1 MLSAV
6 SDDDDRPQWKIDEI
20 ILDTLEGLHLS
31 DEEAKAEFERIRIL
45 DVKQIEEEL
54 ARLEAKDDEFDPLV
68 YVASNPD
75 LIAAFGTDEKAA
87 ERHWEEI
94 GRAEGRPT
102 DEFDPLEYVA
112 SNPDLIAAF
121 GGAEDPA
128 EAATIHYIR
137 TGSAEGRPTD
147 EFDPEQYLD
156 NYPDLIAAF
165 GGAED
170 PAEAATIHYIRTG
183 FAEGRTYEGPDE
195 GGIEDEP
202 LADAASAEWVPAG
215 TATAPDF
222 FL

>member
-1 MLSAV
+1 MLPAV

-20 ILDTLEGLHLS
+20 ILDALEGLHLS

-45 DVKQIEEEL
+45 DGKQIEEEL

-137 TGSAEGRPTD
+137 TGFAEGRPID
-147 EFDPEQYLD
+147 EFDPLEHVAS
-156 NYPDLIAAF
+156 NPDLIAAF
-165 GGAED
+165 GGSAGPTKD
-170 PAEAATIHYIRTG
+170 GTLHYHPTG
-183 FAEGRTYEGPDE
+183 FA
-195 GGIEDEP
+195 
-202 LADAASAEWVPAG
+202 
-215 TATAPDF
+215 
-222 FL
+222 

>member
-75 LIAAFGTDEKAA
+75 LIAAFG
-87 ERHWEEI
+87 
-94 GRAEGRPT
+94 
-102 DEFDPLEYVA
+102 
-112 SNPDLIAAF
+112 
-121 GGAEDPA
+121 
-128 EAATIHYIR
+128 
-137 TGSAEGRPTD
+137 
-147 EFDPEQYLD
+147 
-156 NYPDLIAAF
+156 
-165 GGAED
+165 GAED

>member
-137 TGSAEGRPTD
+137 TG
-147 EFDPEQYLD
+147 
-156 NYPDLIAAF
+156 
-165 GGAED
+165 
-170 PAEAATIHYIRTG
+170 

>member
-20 ILDTLEGLHLS
+20 ILDALEGLHLS

-75 LIAAFGTDEKAA
+75 LIAAFGGAEDPAEAA
-87 ERHWEEI
+87 TIHYIEH
-94 GRAEGRPT
+94 GSAEGRPT

-128 EAATIHYIR
+128 EA
-137 TGSAEGRPTD
+137 G
-147 EFDPEQYLD
+147 
-156 NYPDLIAAF
+156 
-165 GGAED
+165 
-170 PAEAATIHYIRTG
+170 TIHYIRTG